1 MSLVHLPGC
10 HNKLPALSCYLLAAE
25 ELATV
30 IGVDQALQF
39 PIQGERD
46 RWDPPNQLV
55 FFFASAFLQ
64 PTRELDSDP
73 SIAIAIVET
82 VYTQSS
88 GSRVIFS
95 EDSSF

>member
-1 MSLVHLPGC
+1 VTPVSLVHLPGC

-30 IGVDQALQF
+30 IGVDQALHF
-39 PIQGERD
+39 PILGERD
-46 RWDPPNQLV
+46 RWDPPNRLV
-55 FFFASAFLQ
+55 SFFASAFLQ

-73 SIAIAIVET
+73 SIVET

-95 EDSSF
+95 EVSSY